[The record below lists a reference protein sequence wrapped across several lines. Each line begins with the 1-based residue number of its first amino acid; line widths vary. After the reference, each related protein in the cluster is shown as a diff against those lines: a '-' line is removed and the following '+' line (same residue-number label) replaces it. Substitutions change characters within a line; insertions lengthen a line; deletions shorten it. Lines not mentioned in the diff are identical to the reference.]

1 MTDRLD
7 RNAGISGRSEVLS
20 VHDGPFDGDRTA
32 EATVGRLSPAR
43 RPDFAATGPTDFS
56 DRLVITEAK
65 RAATWIAVAALA
77 GLVVVLSQPLLVI
90 FGGIVFAA
98 LVDGGARLLGRVLHI
113 GRSVRIGL
121 VLFFAAAF
129 LVWLVMFAGN
139 QITDQAAQMPAVVN
153 LQIHRLLDYGRAH
166 GITFG
171 HNDFGSMAQQAIGGV
186 GPLTTVL
193 GGLFGGLTTL
203 VLILILGVYLAME
216 PRLYQRGVA
225 WMLPLSE
232 RASFQVTLT
241 RMGRSLRMLLF
252 GRVLGMVVEG
262 VAVGVLLAI
271 YGVPMAAL
279 LGILT
284 CLLAFLPNIGAP
296 ISGALMM
303 LVGFSGGTN
312 MGIYCAVVY
321 VVVQVVDGYVIVPMV
336 ARRTADLAP
345 ALVLGAQ
352 LIMGVLFGLLG
363 LVLADPIVLMLK
375 IALERQS
382 ERNDTPAERDD
393 AALADGPELS
403 SASADGPELSSASAD
418 GPELASIPG
427 ARDTVAPA
435 PGVS

>member
-1 MTDRLD
+1 MIDRLETGVGTSEHSEGSGAQHSVID
-7 RNAGISGRSEVLS
+7 RVVMADTPEDQTGG
-20 VHDGPFDGDRTA
+20 
-32 EATVGRLSPAR
+32 AR
-43 RPDFAATGPTDFS
+43 RHSLAVTGPTDFS

-98 LVDGGARLLGRVLHI
+98 LVDGGARLLGRVVPV

-121 VLFFAAAF
+121 VLFFAVAF

-153 LQIHRLLDYGRAH
+153 LQVHRLLDWGRAH

-171 HNDFGSMAQQAIGGV
+171 RTDFTSVAQQAIGGV
-186 GPLTTVL
+186 GSLTSVL
-193 GGLFGGLTTL
+193 GGLFGGVATL
-203 VLILILGVYLAME
+203 FLILILGVYLAME
-216 PRLYQRGVA
+216 PRLYQRGVG
-225 WMLPLSE
+225 WMLPLNE

-262 VAVGVLLAI
+262 VAVGVLLAL

-284 CLLAFLPNIGAP
+284 CMLAFLPNIGAP
-296 ISGALMM
+296 ISGALMT
-303 LVGFSGGTN
+303 LVGFSGGTS
-312 MGIYCAVVY
+312 MGIYCAAVY
-321 VVVQVVDGYVIVPMV
+321 LVVQVVDGYVIVPMV

-382 ERNDTPAERDD
+382 ERNDLQPDHGKTSPA
-393 AALADGPELS
+393 GG
-403 SASADGPELSSASAD
+403 ASAAPPE
-418 GPELASIPG
+418 II
-427 ARDTVAPA
+427 
-435 PGVS
+435 

>member
-1 MTDRLD
+1 MTDRFES
-7 RNAGISGRSEVLS
+7 NSGTSGHAEAPSEQAS
-20 VHDGPFDGDRTA
+20 ESDRTRA
-32 EATVGRLSPAR
+32 PDAVTGRPTAPR
-43 RPDFAATGPTDFS
+43 RHGLASTGPTDFS

-65 RAATWIAVAALA
+65 RAATWVAVVALA
-77 GLVVVLSQPLLVI
+77 ALVVVLSQPLLVI

-98 LVDGGARLLGRVLHI
+98 LVDGGARLLGRVLHV

-121 VLFFAAAF
+121 VLFFAVSF

-153 LQIHRLLDYGRAH
+153 LQVHRLLDWGRAH

-171 HNDFGSMAQQAIGGV
+171 KTDFGSVAQQAIGGV
-186 GPLTTVL
+186 GSLTTVL
-193 GGLFGGLTTL
+193 GGLLGGVTTL
-203 VLILILGVYLAME
+203 FLILILGVYLAME

-225 WMLPLSE
+225 WMLPLNE

-262 VAVGVLLAI
+262 VAVGVLLAL

-284 CLLAFLPNIGAP
+284 CMLAFLPNIGAP
-296 ISGALMM
+296 ISGALMI

-321 VVVQVVDGYVIVPMV
+321 VAVQTIDGYIIVPMV

-382 ERNDTPAERDD
+382 ERNDQPERSGS
-393 AALADGPELS
+393 AAAPEPS
-403 SASADGPELSSASAD
+403 
-418 GPELASIPG
+418 
-427 ARDTVAPA
+427 
-435 PGVS
+435 

>member
-1 MTDRLD
+1 MTNLPA
-7 RNAGISGRSEVLS
+7 RNAG
-20 VHDGPFDGDRTA
+20 D
-32 EATVGRLSPAR
+32 ATNPPAAAR
-43 RPDFAATGPTDFS
+43 RHNLASTGPTDFS

-65 RAATWIAVAALA
+65 RAATWVAVIALA
-77 GLVVVLSQPLLVI
+77 ALVVVLSQPLLVI

-98 LVDGGARLLGRVLHI
+98 LVDGGARLLGRVLHVR
-113 GRSVRIGL
+113 RSVRIGL
-121 VLFFAAAF
+121 VLLFAVSF
-129 LVWLVMFAGN
+129 MVWLVMFAGN

-153 LQIHRLLDYGRAH
+153 LQVHRLLDWGRAH
-166 GITFG
+166 GVTFG
-171 HNDFGSMAQQAIGGV
+171 KTDFGSVAQQAIGGV
-186 GPLTTVL
+186 GSLTTVL
-193 GGLFGGLTTL
+193 GGLLGGLTTL

-225 WMLPLSE
+225 WMLPLNE
-232 RASFQVTLT
+232 RASFQVTLM

-262 VAVGVLLAI
+262 VAVGVLLAL

-284 CLLAFLPNIGAP
+284 CMLAFLPNIGAP
-296 ISGALMM
+296 ISGALMI

-312 MGIYCAVVY
+312 MGIYCTVVY
-321 VVVQVVDGYVIVPMV
+321 VAVQTIDGYIIVPMV

-382 ERNDTPAERDD
+382 ERNDNPAH
-393 AALADGPELS
+393 
-403 SASADGPELSSASAD
+403 SAS
-418 GPELASIPG
+418 
-427 ARDTVAPA
+427 VAA
-435 PGVS
+435 PNIS

>member
-1 MTDRLD
+1 MTNLPA
-7 RNAGISGRSEVLS
+7 RNAG
-20 VHDGPFDGDRTA
+20 D
-32 EATVGRLSPAR
+32 ATNPPAAAR
-43 RPDFAATGPTDFS
+43 RHNLASTGPTDFS

-65 RAATWIAVAALA
+65 RAATWVAVIALA
-77 GLVVVLSQPLLVI
+77 ALVVVLSQPLLVI

-98 LVDGGARLLGRVLHI
+98 LVDGGARLLGRVLHVR
-113 GRSVRIGL
+113 RSVRIGL
-121 VLFFAAAF
+121 VLLFAVSF
-129 LVWLVMFAGN
+129 MVWLVMFAGN

-153 LQIHRLLDYGRAH
+153 LQVHRLLDWGRAH
-166 GITFG
+166 GFTFG
-171 HNDFGSMAQQAIGGV
+171 KTDFGSVAQQAIGGV
-186 GPLTTVL
+186 GSLTTVL
-193 GGLFGGLTTL
+193 GGLLGGLTTL

-225 WMLPLSE
+225 WMLPLNE
-232 RASFQVTLT
+232 RASFQVTLM

-262 VAVGVLLAI
+262 VAVGVLLAL

-284 CLLAFLPNIGAP
+284 CMLAFLPNIGAP
-296 ISGALMM
+296 ISGALMI

-312 MGIYCAVVY
+312 MGIYCTVVY
-321 VVVQVVDGYVIVPMV
+321 VAVQTIDGYIIVPMV

-382 ERNDTPAERDD
+382 ERNDQPSDRGDPRFERAGS
-393 AALADGPELS
+393 AAAPEIS
-403 SASADGPELSSASAD
+403 
-418 GPELASIPG
+418 
-427 ARDTVAPA
+427 
-435 PGVS
+435 

>member
-1 MTDRLD
+1 MTDLPETSARPATGAGPAIRGDARHPTDDAVLD
-7 RNAGISGRSEVLS
+7 G
-20 VHDGPFDGDRTA
+20 GP
-32 EATVGRLSPAR
+32 R
-43 RPDFAATGPTDFS
+43 RHTLASTGPTDFS
-56 DRLVITEAK
+56 DRVLITEAK

-98 LVDGGARLLGRVLHI
+98 LVDGGARLLGRVLHV

-121 VLFFAAAF
+121 VLFFAVAF

-139 QITDQAAQMPAVVN
+139 QITDQAAQMPAVIN
-153 LQIHRLLDYGRAH
+153 LQVHRLLEWGRAH

-171 HNDFGSMAQQAIGGV
+171 RTDFGTVAQQAIGGV
-186 GPLTTVL
+186 GSLTSVL
-193 GGLFGGLTTL
+193 GGLFGGVTTL
-203 VLILILGVYLAME
+203 FLILILGVYLAME

-225 WMLPLSE
+225 WILPQSE

-262 VAVGVLLAI
+262 VAVGVLLAL

-284 CLLAFLPNIGAP
+284 CMLAFLPNIGAP
-296 ISGALMM
+296 ISGALMI
-303 LVGFSGGTN
+303 LVGFSGGTS

-321 VVVQVVDGYVIVPMV
+321 GVVQVVDGYVIVPMV

-382 ERNDTPAERDD
+382 ERNDNPAH
-393 AALADGPELS
+393 
-403 SASADGPELSSASAD
+403 SAS
-418 GPELASIPG
+418 
-427 ARDTVAPA
+427 VAA
-435 PGVS
+435 PNIS

>member
-1 MTDRLD
+1 
-7 RNAGISGRSEVLS
+7 
-20 VHDGPFDGDRTA
+20 
-32 EATVGRLSPAR
+32 
-43 RPDFAATGPTDFS
+43 
-56 DRLVITEAK
+56 VITEAK

-77 GLVVVLSQPLLVI
+77 ALVVVLSQPLLVI

-98 LVDGGARLLGRVLHI
+98 LVDGGARLLGRVLHV

-121 VLFFAAAF
+121 VLFLAASF

-153 LQIHRLLDYGRAH
+153 LQVHRLLDWGRAH
-166 GITFG
+166 GVTFG
-171 HNDFGSMAQQAIGGV
+171 KTDFNSVAQQAIGGV
-186 GPLTTVL
+186 GSLTSVL

-203 VLILILGVYLAME
+203 FLILILGVYLAIE

-225 WMLPLSE
+225 WMLPLAE
-232 RASFQVTLT
+232 RASFQVTLE

-262 VAVGVLLAI
+262 VAVGVLLAL

-284 CLLAFLPNIGAP
+284 CMLAFLPNIGAP
-296 ISGALMM
+296 ISGALMI
-303 LVGFSGGTN
+303 LVGFSGGTS

-382 ERNDTPAERDD
+382 ERNDLPFDRANGTPSGEGSGDPR
-393 AALADGPELS
+393 EIS
-403 SASADGPELSSASAD
+403 SS
-418 GPELASIPG
+418 
-427 ARDTVAPA
+427 PA
-435 PGVS
+435 

>member
-1 MTDRLD
+1 MTDLPAT
-7 RNAGISGRSEVLS
+7 NAG
-20 VHDGPFDGDRTA
+20 D
-32 EATVGRLSPAR
+32 ATNPPAPAR
-43 RPDFAATGPTDFS
+43 RHGLASTGPTDFS

-98 LVDGGARLLGRVLHI
+98 LIDGGARLLGRLLHV
-113 GRSVRIGL
+113 GRSIRIAL
-121 VLFFAAAF
+121 VLFLAVAF
-129 LVWLVMFAGN
+129 LIWLVMFAGN

-153 LQIHRLLDYGRAH
+153 LQVHRLLDWARAH

-171 HNDFGSMAQQAIGGV
+171 KTDFGSVAQQAIGGV
-186 GPLTTVL
+186 GSLTSVL
-193 GGLFGGLTTL
+193 GGLFGGVTTL
-203 VLILILGVYLAME
+203 FLILILGVYLAME

-225 WMLPLSE
+225 WMLPLNE

-252 GRVLGMVVEG
+252 GRVLGMLVEG
-262 VAVGVLLAI
+262 IAVGVLLAL

-284 CLLAFLPNIGAP
+284 CMLAFLPNIGAP
-296 ISGALMM
+296 ISGALMT
-303 LVGFSGGTN
+303 LVGFSGGTS

-321 VVVQVVDGYVIVPMV
+321 LVVQVVDGYVIVPMV

-382 ERNDTPAERDD
+382 ERNDTPERNDNPAPNGPAPNGPAPRGPAPSGDD
-393 AALADGPELS
+393 S
-403 SASADGPELSSASAD
+403 SAQRSSPAAPE
-418 GPELASIPG
+418 
-427 ARDTVAPA
+427 
-435 PGVS
+435 VS

>member
-1 MTDRLD
+1 MTDLPAAC
-7 RNAGISGRSEVLS
+7 AGPDDAVP
-20 VHDGPFDGDRTA
+20 DGGP
-32 EATVGRLSPAR
+32 R
-43 RPDFAATGPTDFS
+43 RHNLAAAGPTDFS

-98 LVDGGARLLGRVLHI
+98 LVDGGARLLGRVLHV

-121 VLFFAAAF
+121 VLFFAVAF

-139 QITDQAAQMPAVVN
+139 QITEQAAQMPAVVN
-153 LQIHRLLDYGRAH
+153 LQVHRLLDWGRAH

-171 HNDFGSMAQQAIGGV
+171 RTDFGSVAQQAIGGV
-186 GPLTTVL
+186 GSLTSVL
-193 GGLFGGLTTL
+193 GGLFGGVTTL
-203 VLILILGVYLAME
+203 LLILILGVYLAME

-225 WMLPLSE
+225 WMLPQSE

-262 VAVGVLLAI
+262 VAVGVLLAL

-284 CLLAFLPNIGAP
+284 CMLAFLPNIGAP
-296 ISGALMM
+296 ISGALMI
-303 LVGFSGGTN
+303 LVGFSGGTS

-321 VVVQVVDGYVIVPMV
+321 LVVQVVDGYVIVPMV

-382 ERNDTPAERDD
+382 ERNDNPAERNDNPAERND
-393 AALADGPELS
+393 NPAERNDNPAERNDNQADRNDIPYQSSDNPSARRHSGAAPEMS
-403 SASADGPELSSASAD
+403 
-418 GPELASIPG
+418 
-427 ARDTVAPA
+427 
-435 PGVS
+435 

>member
-1 MTDRLD
+1 MTDLPVTSAGPAIRGDARHPTDAAVLD
-7 RNAGISGRSEVLS
+7 GGPGRHSLAS
-20 VHDGPFDGDRTA
+20 
-32 EATVGRLSPAR
+32 
-43 RPDFAATGPTDFS
+43 TGPTDFS
-56 DRLVITEAK
+56 DRVVITEAK

-98 LVDGGARLLGRVLHI
+98 LVDGGARLLGRVLHV

-121 VLFFAAAF
+121 VLFFAVAF

-139 QITDQAAQMPAVVN
+139 QITDQAAQMPAVIN
-153 LQIHRLLDYGRAH
+153 LQVHRLLEWGRAH

-171 HNDFGSMAQQAIGGV
+171 RTDFGTVAQQAIGGV
-186 GPLTTVL
+186 GSLTSVL
-193 GGLFGGLTTL
+193 GGLLGGVTTL
-203 VLILILGVYLAME
+203 FLILILGVYLAME

-225 WMLPLSE
+225 WMLPLNE

-262 VAVGVLLAI
+262 VAVGVLLAL

-284 CLLAFLPNIGAP
+284 CMLAFLPNIGAP
-296 ISGALMM
+296 ISGALMT
-303 LVGFSGGTN
+303 LVGFSGGTS

-321 VVVQVVDGYVIVPMV
+321 LVVQTVDGYLIVPMV

-382 ERNDTPAERDD
+382 ERNDNPAH
-393 AALADGPELS
+393 
-403 SASADGPELSSASAD
+403 SAS
-418 GPELASIPG
+418 
-427 ARDTVAPA
+427 VAA
-435 PGVS
+435 PNIS

>member
-1 MTDRLD
+1 MTDLPA
-7 RNAGISGRSEVLS
+7 AGAGPDDAAQ
-20 VHDGPFDGDRTA
+20 DGGP
-32 EATVGRLSPAR
+32 R
-43 RPDFAATGPTDFS
+43 RHNLAATGPTDFS

-98 LVDGGARLLGRVLHI
+98 LVDGGARLLGRVLHV

-121 VLFFAAAF
+121 VLFFAVAF

-139 QITDQAAQMPAVVN
+139 QITEQAAQMPAVVN
-153 LQIHRLLDYGRAH
+153 LQVHRLLDWGRAH

-171 HNDFGSMAQQAIGGV
+171 RTDFGSVAQQAIGGV
-186 GPLTTVL
+186 GSLTSVL
-193 GGLFGGLTTL
+193 GGLFGGVTTL
-203 VLILILGVYLAME
+203 LLILILGVYLAME

-262 VAVGVLLAI
+262 VAVGVLLAL

-284 CLLAFLPNIGAP
+284 CMLAFLPNIGAP
-296 ISGALMM
+296 ISGALMT
-303 LVGFSGGTN
+303 LVGFSGGTS

-321 VVVQVVDGYVIVPMV
+321 LVVQVVDGYVIVPMV

-382 ERNDTPAERDD
+382 ERNDNPERND
-393 AALADGPELS
+393 
-403 SASADGPELSSASAD
+403 
-418 GPELASIPG
+418 
-427 ARDTVAPA
+427 VPA
-435 PGVS
+435 PSGDDPSAQRFSGAAPEMS

>member
-1 MTDRLD
+1 MTDRFES
-7 RNAGISGRSEVLS
+7 NSGTSGHAERPSEQAS
-20 VHDGPFDGDRTA
+20 EGDRTRA
-32 EATVGRLSPAR
+32 PDAVTGRPAAPR
-43 RPDFAATGPTDFS
+43 RHGLASTGPTDFS

-65 RAATWIAVAALA
+65 RAATWVAVVALA
-77 GLVVVLSQPLLVI
+77 ALVVVLSQPLLVI

-98 LVDGGARLLGRVLHI
+98 LVDGGARLLGRVLHV

-121 VLFFAAAF
+121 VLFFAVSF

-153 LQIHRLLDYGRAH
+153 LQVHRLLDWGRAH

-171 HNDFGSMAQQAIGGV
+171 KTDFGSVAQQAIGGV
-186 GPLTTVL
+186 GSLTTVL
-193 GGLFGGLTTL
+193 GGLLGGVTTL
-203 VLILILGVYLAME
+203 FLILILGVYLAME

-225 WMLPLSE
+225 WMLPLNE

-262 VAVGVLLAI
+262 VAVGVLLAL

-284 CLLAFLPNIGAP
+284 CMLAFLPNIGAP
-296 ISGALMM
+296 ISGALMI

-321 VVVQVVDGYVIVPMV
+321 VAVQTIDGYIIVPMV

-382 ERNDTPAERDD
+382 ERNDQPERSGS
-393 AALADGPELS
+393 AAAPEPS
-403 SASADGPELSSASAD
+403 
-418 GPELASIPG
+418 
-427 ARDTVAPA
+427 
-435 PGVS
+435 

>member
-1 MTDRLD
+1 MTNLPA
-7 RNAGISGRSEVLS
+7 RNAG
-20 VHDGPFDGDRTA
+20 D
-32 EATVGRLSPAR
+32 ATNPPAAAR
-43 RPDFAATGPTDFS
+43 RHNLASTGPTDFS

-65 RAATWIAVAALA
+65 RAATWVAVIALA
-77 GLVVVLSQPLLVI
+77 ALVVVLSQPLLVI

-98 LVDGGARLLGRVLHI
+98 LVDGGARLLGRVLHVR
-113 GRSVRIGL
+113 RSVRIGL
-121 VLFFAAAF
+121 VLLFAVSF
-129 LVWLVMFAGN
+129 MVWLVMFAGN

-153 LQIHRLLDYGRAH
+153 LQVHRLLDWGRAH
-166 GITFG
+166 GVTFG
-171 HNDFGSMAQQAIGGV
+171 KTDFGSVAQQAIGGV
-186 GPLTTVL
+186 GSLTTVL
-193 GGLFGGLTTL
+193 GGLLGGLTTL

-225 WMLPLSE
+225 WMLPLNE
-232 RASFQVTLT
+232 RASFQVTLM

-262 VAVGVLLAI
+262 VAVGVLLAL

-284 CLLAFLPNIGAP
+284 CMLAFLPNIGAP
-296 ISGALMM
+296 ISGALMI

-312 MGIYCAVVY
+312 MGIYCTVVY
-321 VVVQVVDGYVIVPMV
+321 VAVQTIDGYIIVPMV

-382 ERNDTPAERDD
+382 ERNDQPSDRGDPRFERAGS
-393 AALADGPELS
+393 AAAPEIS
-403 SASADGPELSSASAD
+403 
-418 GPELASIPG
+418 
-427 ARDTVAPA
+427 
-435 PGVS
+435 

>member
-1 MTDRLD
+1 MTNLPA
-7 RNAGISGRSEVLS
+7 RNAG
-20 VHDGPFDGDRTA
+20 D
-32 EATVGRLSPAR
+32 ATNPPAAAR
-43 RPDFAATGPTDFS
+43 RHNLASTGPTDFS

-65 RAATWIAVAALA
+65 RAATWVAVIALA
-77 GLVVVLSQPLLVI
+77 ALVVVLSQPLLVI

-98 LVDGGARLLGRVLHI
+98 LVDGGARLLGRVLHVR
-113 GRSVRIGL
+113 RSVRIGL
-121 VLFFAAAF
+121 VLLFAVSF
-129 LVWLVMFAGN
+129 MVWLVMFAGN

-153 LQIHRLLDYGRAH
+153 LQVHRLLDWGRAH
-166 GITFG
+166 GVTFG
-171 HNDFGSMAQQAIGGV
+171 KTDFGSVAQQAIGGV
-186 GPLTTVL
+186 GSLTTVL
-193 GGLFGGLTTL
+193 GGLLGGLTTL

-225 WMLPLSE
+225 WMLPLNE
-232 RASFQVTLT
+232 RASFQVTLM

-262 VAVGVLLAI
+262 VAVGVLLAL

-284 CLLAFLPNIGAP
+284 CMLAFLPNIGAP
-296 ISGALMM
+296 ISGALMI

-312 MGIYCAVVY
+312 MGIYCTVVY
-321 VVVQVVDGYVIVPMV
+321 VAVQTIDGYIIVPMV

-382 ERNDTPAERDD
+382 EPNDQPSDRGDPRFERAGS
-393 AALADGPELS
+393 AAAPEIS
-403 SASADGPELSSASAD
+403 
-418 GPELASIPG
+418 
-427 ARDTVAPA
+427 
-435 PGVS
+435 